1 MKKQIIILLALI
13 ISISL
18 MAQET
23 LDISWQRSVGG
34 SSDENARSVIRTAD
48 HSYFITGTTSSDDNH
63 VNGNHGAS
71 DIWGVLMDETANFT
85 QVTLGGSN
93 YEQGYDA
100 KQTSDGGYIILGSTN
115 SNDGQVSGLHG
126 ETDIWV
132 VKLNAGGSIEWKKCL
147 GGSGYDAPSK
157 ILLTAD
163 GGYFIAGLTNS
174 TDGDVSVNHGWA
186 DVWLVKLSENG
197 TIEWEKSYGG
207 TDFEDCLSC
216 TLCSDNSYIIAAA
229 TSSHDGDVT
238 GNHGS
243 SDQWIIKVDQMGDME
258 WQKCIGGSGFD
269 SPRDIIQASDGYY
282 YVLGYAQSTDGD
294 VNDAIG
300 NTDFWLVKLDQL
312 GNIIWTHSYGG
323 TDYDDGHSLC
333 EYNET
338 IVMAGA
344 TNSVNGD
351 VSLHIGGY
359 DQWVVAVDQNGA
371 LLWEKSL
378 GGSLGEAAFDI
389 ISTDPGLFIAGA
401 TRSNDGHVTEN
412 FGGRDF
418 WLVKL
423 EWSEGLEENKT
434 QMAQV
439 FPNPVKNGLLN
450 INAVHPCTL
459 EILTISGKIVYSC
472 EIRGT
477 EQTIQLNGINSGL
490 YLARFVTPD
499 DIQIK
504 KILIE

>member
-1 MKKQIIILLALI
+1 MKKQIIFLSMVF

-18 MAQET
+18 LAQQT
-23 LDISWQRSVGG
+23 LDISWQKSVGG
-34 SSDENARSVIRTAD
+34 SIDEYASSVIRTAD
-48 HSYFITGTTSSDDNH
+48 HSYFITGTTNSDDNH

-85 QVTLGGSN
+85 QVTLGGSS
-93 YEQGYDA
+93 YEHGYDA
-100 KQTSDGGYIILGSTN
+100 KQTSDGGYIILGSTS
-115 SNDGQVSGLHG
+115 SNDGQVSGFHG

-147 GGSGYDAPSK
+147 GGSGYDVPSE

-163 GGYFIAGLTNS
+163 GGYFIAGMTNS
-174 TDGDVSVNHGWA
+174 TDGDVSVNYGWA

-197 TIEWEKSYGG
+197 TLEWEKSYGG
-207 TDFEDCLSC
+207 SDFEDCLSC

-229 TSSHDGDVT
+229 TMSHDGDVI
-238 GNHGS
+238 GNHGNF
-243 SDQWIIKVDQMGDME
+243 DQWIIKVDQMGNLE
-258 WQKCIGGSGFD
+258 WQKCIGGSD
-269 SPRDIIQASDGYY
+269 YDKPRDIIQASDGYY
-282 YVLGYAQSTDGD
+282 YVLGFAQSTDGD
-294 VNDAIG
+294 VNDAKG
-300 NTDFWLVKLDQL
+300 YTDFWLVKLDQL

-323 TDYDDGHSLC
+323 TDYDDGYTLC
-333 EYNET
+333 EYDET

-359 DQWVVAVDQNGA
+359 DQWVAAVDQNGT

-378 GGSLGEAAFDI
+378 GGSLNDGAYDI
-389 ISTDPGLFIAGA
+389 ISTDPGLFIVGSSG
-401 TRSNDGHVTEN
+401 SNDGDVTEN

-423 EWSEGLEENKT
+423 EWREGLEENKT
-434 QMAQV
+434 QMAHV

-450 INAVHPCTL
+450 INAVHPCVL
-459 EILTISGKIVYSC
+459 EILTISGKVVYSC
-472 EIRGT
+472 EIQDT
-477 EQTIQLNGINSGL
+477 EQSIPINGLKKGMYI
-490 YLARFVTPD
+490 ARFISSKG
-499 DIQIK
+499 IQIEK
-504 KILIE
+504 FLIE